1 MMCHVNFTQLLNK
14 SFRAEGLAKVVT
26 LRTVFI
32 FNYLIKRK
40 KTYSHFVTLLS
51 GKFNRSTIGGNAS
64 FSVYKAVFKNVAIF
78 TGKYLC

>member
-1 MMCHVNFTQLLNK
+1 MCRVDFTQLLNK
-14 SFRAEGLAKVVT
+14 RFRAEGLAEVVT

>member
-32 FNYLIKRK
+32 KKKQKKKK

-64 FSVYKAVFKNVAIF
+64 FSV
-78 TGKYLC
+78 